1 MADLPPAALAAIEEA
16 VRAVAAADE
25 QRLATLGADASE
37 LYTWTR
43 EYGAHGTVH
52 VVVPPGG
59 PNEWQIDAV
68 DVVDGT
74 KHVAIEMW
82 TREEGRSDLTL
93 EVELRETG
101 SDEWH
106 VRILDLHVL

>member
-1 MADLPPAALAAIEEA
+1 MADLPPAALQAIEDA

-25 QRLATLGADASE
+25 RRLAAMGADASE

-43 EYGAHGTVH
+43 EYGAYGAVH
-52 VVVPPGG
+52 LVVPPGS
-59 PNEWQIDAV
+59 PSEWPIDAV

-74 KHVAIEMW
+74 KHVEVGMW

-93 EVELRETG
+93 EIELRETG
-101 SDEWH
+101 SGAWEA
-106 VRILDLHVL
+106 RILDLHVL